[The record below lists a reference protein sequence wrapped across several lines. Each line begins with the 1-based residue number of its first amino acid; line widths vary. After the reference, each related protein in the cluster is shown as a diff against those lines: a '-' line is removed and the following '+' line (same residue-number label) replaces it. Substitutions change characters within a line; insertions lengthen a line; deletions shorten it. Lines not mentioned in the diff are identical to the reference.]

1 MCGTKCNEGKLL
13 GFRESHNWV
22 NKSIFGSFFIDTQ
35 FYFDNLNV
43 MHIKWDVL
51 KSVFNMMM
59 DINGKTKDHIHVCT
73 DLAVYCGC
81 KELELVETN
90 GCVYIPQASY
100 TLRKDD
106 RRHVCAWVK

>member
-1 MCGTKCNEGKLL
+1 
-13 GFRESHNWV
+13 
-22 NKSIFGSFFIDTQ
+22 
-35 FYFDNLNV
+35 
-43 MHIKWDVL
+43 
-51 KSVFNMMM
+51 M